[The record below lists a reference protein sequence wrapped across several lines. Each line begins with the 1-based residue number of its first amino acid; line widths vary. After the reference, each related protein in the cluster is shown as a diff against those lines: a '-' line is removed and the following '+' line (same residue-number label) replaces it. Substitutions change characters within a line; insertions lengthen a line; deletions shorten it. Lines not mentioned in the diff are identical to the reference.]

1 MFRHRVLVGLSP
13 QMEYLVGPEGVIK
26 MGRGIGLILTWEN
39 GILDTRTGLG
49 IGKTSKMG
57 IGSIFCNYDQS
68 RIT

>member
-1 MFRHRVLVGLSP
+1 
-13 QMEYLVGPEGVIK
+13 MEYLVGPEGVIK
-26 MGRGIGLILTWEN
+26 MGSGIGLILTWEN

-57 IGSIFCNYDQS
+57 IGSIFCNYEQS